1 MTDPGFE
8 RCLPFLLRDEG
19 GNDNDPRDHGGRTS
33 RGVTQSEY
41 NIWRVKKGLPK
52 LDVWQAPLQDIHDLY
67 YEEYWLP
74 RCPKLHPGVDMVY
87 FSMAV
92 NAGPGRAEEILLHA
106 IGGDDVTTIDKFC
119 DLCIS
124 FYRDLSQ
131 FPTFGKGWL
140 NRIAH
145 DRTAALKMTT
155 KETPKMASPTTVTA
169 ATKATAPAFTLPD
182 LSNIESAVEQFS
194 GMIGFLTIFNP
205 TLAAEAKKDL
215 PVLEAILKF
224 GAAMQ
229 NGTDP
234 SAPLQALLAV
244 IRTRFAS

>member
-8 RCLPFLLRDEG
+8 RCLPFLLKDEG
-19 GNDNDPRDHGGRTS
+19 GNDDDPRDHGGRTS

-41 NIWRVKKGLPK
+41 NKWREKKGLPQ
-52 LDVWQAPLQDIHDLY
+52 LDVWQAPKQDIHDIY

-106 IGGDDVTTIDKFC
+106 IGGDDTTTINKFC

-145 DRTAALKMTT
+145 DRAAALKMLT
-155 KETPKMASPTTVTA
+155 KETPMASPVPTTTTTTVVT
-169 ATKATAPAFTLPD
+169 PAFNLPN
-182 LSNIESAVEQFS
+182 LSSIEALVEQFAGFAGVLS
-194 GMIGFLTIFNP
+194 MINP
-205 TLAAEAKKDL
+205 QLATEVQKDI
-215 PVLEAILKF
+215 PVLEAALKF
-224 GAAMQ
+224 GGAVQA
-229 NGTDP
+229 GTDL
-234 SAPLQALLAV
+234 SAPIQVLMAA
-244 IRTRFAS
+244 IKKRIAS